1 MPLYEREKERDRQT
15 NRLTNRPTK
24 RKRETQTGRTT
35 VGKRDELRQG

>member
-24 RKRETQTGRTT
+24 RERETQIGRTT
-35 VGKRDELRQG
+35 VAKRDELRQG